1 MIGLPP
7 VGRELQIVPA
17 VAPLSR
23 VYDAAV
29 HDAGEFDAGTPQGEN
44 VVDGLVDDQVCARG
58 ESGV

>member
-1 MIGLPP
+1 MSPQAFDTHSREG
-7 VGRELQIVPA
+7 GGELQIVPA

-44 VVDGLVDDQVCARG
+44 VVDGLVDDQVCA
-58 ESGV
+58 